1 MAPQE
6 KKQEG
11 LLLGVLRTECYARE
25 TSKTTKSSSPGRA
38 IACITNDSKAASWK
52 AHWLTLRTE
61 NISAGRAQPITL
73 TDWDTF
79 EQEFLGNFVDPSETQ
94 RMQRH
99 LVEMRQKTSSRDHT
113 REINRTAP
121 LAGMNGNAAL
131 PWRYLQSRPT
141 LFLQETVHFP
151 QEFTLYVRCSYG
163 SAAFPFIPARST
175 ARLISRVW
183 SRLDVFCLI
192 STRCR
197 CIR

>member
-1 MAPQE
+1 MNQAVQNPLQPPRSTIKAPKLEFDGAPGE
-6 KKQEG
+6 KARGFITGCTTDRMLRPGDFQNDE
-11 LLLGVLRTECYARE
+11 VLIAW
-25 TSKTTKSSSPGRA
+25 A

-113 REINRTAP
+113 REINRAVL

-131 PWRYLQSRPT
+131 P
-141 LFLQETVHFP
+141 
-151 QEFTLYVRCSYG
+151 
-163 SAAFPFIPARST
+163 
-175 ARLISRVW
+175 
-183 SRLDVFCLI
+183 
-192 STRCR
+192 
-197 CIR
+197 